1 MVSTGPRTPIPGSVP
16 GLQDRLD
23 GTCVVHGDPTG
34 TVPGFVGEDW
44 TTMALFVLPGGHVR
58 DPLTRAGALIDG
70 TEPGCE
76 PCTTPDG
83 EDAVKITVCTGCVR
97 RVGRDFPDPVLALA
111 DARIPFVEYPGPF
124 IVADWPLV

>member
-1 MVSTGPRTPIPGSVP
+1 M
-16 GLQDRLD
+16 
-23 GTCVVHGDPTG
+23 VHGDPTD

-44 TTMALFVLPGGHVR
+44 TTMALFVLPGGPVR
-58 DPLTRAGALIDG
+58 DPLTRAGARVDG

-83 EDAVKITVCTGCVR
+83 EDAFKITMRSECVR
-97 RVGRDFPDPVLALA
+97 RVGRGFPDPVLALA
-111 DARIPFVEYPGPF
+111 DARIPFVAYPGPC

>member
-1 MVSTGPRTPIPGSVP
+1 VVSPGPRTPIPGSVP

-23 GTCVVHGDPTG
+23 GTCVVHGDPTD

-44 TTMALFVLPGGHVR
+44 TTMALFVLLDGHVR
-58 DPLTRAGALIDG
+58 DPLARAEARIDG

-83 EDAVKITVCTGCVR
+83 EDAFKITVCAECVR

-124 IVADWPLV
+124 IVAD